1 MPPRTFSPS
10 DLVAGACVLAVGLF
24 AVWEAASY
32 PFGALR
38 QPGPGL
44 FPLMLGILMTALG
57 LGIALEGL
65 LTRGVAAGPERPN
78 FRAILAIPAALA
90 AFAILVERAGLVP
103 AIFAAVLICSMAE
116 PRLRIVSSALL
127 AAGLAIVCVLIFVHG
142 LNLPFRAVR
151 W

>member
-1 MPPRTFSPS
+1 MPARTLSPT

-24 AVWEAASY
+24 AIWEAASY

-57 LGIALEGL
+57 LAIALEGL
-65 LTRGVAAGPERPN
+65 LTRRAAAGWERPN
-78 FRAILAIPAALA
+78 FRSILAIPAALG
-90 AFAILVERAGLVP
+90 AFAVLVERAGLVP
-103 AIFAAVLICSMAE
+103 AIFAAVLICSLAE
-116 PRLRIVSSALL
+116 PRLRIPSTALL
-127 AAGLAIVCVLIFVHG
+127 ATGLAIVCVLIFVQG
-142 LNLPFRAVR
+142 LNLPFRAFR